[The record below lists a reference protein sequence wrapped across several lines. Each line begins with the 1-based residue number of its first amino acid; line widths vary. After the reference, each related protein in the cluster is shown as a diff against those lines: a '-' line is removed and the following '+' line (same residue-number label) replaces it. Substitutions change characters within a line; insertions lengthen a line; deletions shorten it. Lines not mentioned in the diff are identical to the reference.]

1 MSGTSFESI
10 AEYGDSVKISLSNLN
25 GLGIFGTFSGD
36 VPTTEG
42 KFAPGCI
49 LTKTDAT
56 DNRTI
61 FTNTGTT
68 DAPLF
73 ASIFQYAPGVV
84 ADGRVAYD
92 GSVTTASPN
101 TLTTATAFFTDD
113 MIGKRALA
121 VSFLD
126 TSTYSIGGTITAV
139 ASNGLSAT
147 FTGTVATT
155 LATACIVVGMTDN
168 TDALTAAGTAAALT
182 GDNIYLPPG
191 VITFESRWIIPDGI
205 GSIIGCTP
213 SVPQPIAVPSQGT
226 CLVFIGV
233 SGSAGQGSVELGTQ
247 TSSTSPKRT
256 LTAIDSVAIDA
267 CNRFENALILKTRR
281 SQLRNSVVQRGSLT
295 AVKVSGGAC
304 RIINNTCGQ
313 QNTGNVVSVGGPD
326 TKIFNNELRQAGGG
340 STSSAVVYVP
350 SSSDCQIVGNH
361 FWNGGSGVL
370 SAASPNTQAQNIRI
384 DSGTDVQNFTI
395 VGNVFDGAYGHHIK
409 LRMTGGS
416 AVMRAV
422 SITGN
427 TFFQTTGF
435 PDDTFAVL
443 NIEIG
448 SGTSVKGLTFTGNAG
463 KCFTSVNYRAM
474 VEKEFSGTT
483 THDSVY
489 ANDFL
494 ECNKVFYAVSGGT
507 WVPSLHGGNVVAPG
521 GSTNVVYSENKG
533 VFTGNGGGTTFTF
546 AHDCGATLANILVTP
561 GSTNAA
567 VLMSATSNATNITVT
582 TTSATT
588 AGTNNI
594 VLYWRG
600 SV

>member
-1 MSGTSFESI
+1 MTGTNFETPADFNSN
-10 AEYGDSVKISLSNLN
+10 VKVSLTNDN
-25 GLGIFGTFSGD
+25 GLVILGSFTGD
-36 VPTTEG
+36 APTDANR
-42 KFAPGCI
+42 FAPGCV
-49 LTKTDAT
+49 LMKTDASDT
-56 DNRTI
+56 RTI
-61 FTNTGTT
+61 FTNNGTSALPT
-68 DAPLF
+68 F
-73 ASIFQYAPGVV
+73 SSTVEYASGIV
-84 ADGRVAYD
+84 ADGQVAYD
-92 GSVTTASPN
+92 GSVTTSSPN
-101 TLTTATAFFTDD
+101 TLTTATAFFTSD
-113 MIGKRALA
+113 MIGMRALA
-121 VSFLD
+121 VSQLD

-139 ASNGLSAT
+139 ATNGLSAT

-155 LATACIVVGMTDN
+155 LSLACIVVGTDN
-168 TDALTAAGTAAALT
+168 STALTAAGTRAALT

-191 VITFESRWIIPDGI
+191 VICFESRWVIPDGI

-226 CLVFIGV
+226 ALVFTGLAGT
-233 SGSAGQGSVELGTQ
+233 SGQGSVELGTQ
-247 TSSTSPKRT
+247 TSSTAPKRT

-304 RIINNTCGQ
+304 RLLNNTCGQ
-313 QNTGNVVSVGGPD
+313 QNTGNVVNVGGPD

-370 SAASPNTQAQNIRI
+370 SSSSPNTQAQNIRI
-384 DSGTDVQNFTI
+384 DSATDVQNFTI

-409 LRMTGGS
+409 LRVTGGS
-416 AVMRAV
+416 AIMRAV

-435 PDDTFAVL
+435 PDETFAVC

-448 SGTSVKGLTFTGNAG
+448 SGTSLRGFTFTGNSGRALSG
-463 KCFTSVNYRAM
+463 ANYRAM

-483 THDSVY
+483 SHDSVY
-489 ANDFL
+489 SNDFL
-494 ECNKVFYAVSGGT
+494 ECNRVFYAVSGGT
-507 WVPSLHGGNVVAPG
+507 WTPASHGGNIIAPG
-521 GSTNVVYSENKG
+521 GSTNIIYGNNKG
-533 VFTGNGGGTTFTF
+533 VSTNNGGGTLFTV
-546 AHDCGATLANILVTP
+546 AHSCGATTPYIGITPLSSGASGSYSASADASNIYV
-561 GSTNAA
+561 GF
-567 VLMSATSNATNITVT
+567 
-582 TTSATT
+582 TSATPG
-588 AGTNNI
+588 GTNN
-594 VLYWRG
+594 VVFSWTA